1 MKMKKRQIYWRET
14 LKISYGITVYNE
26 CKELDNLLYHLSKH
40 IRDEDEVV
48 VTQDVSKIGTGVF
61 EEDFRALEKVLEKY
75 EYGSYFSN
83 LKVTTF
89 NFNKD
94 FSALKNHTKENC
106 SGDYIFHI
114 DADEIPN
121 KVLLKQLPQILEIND
136 TDLVWVP
143 RINIVNGITEFHMN
157 LWKWRQTEQGWIN
170 FPDYQARIF
179 RNVDH
184 IKWVKPVHEVID
196 GATTYSHLPPHEEL
210 TLKHEKE
217 IARQEVQNKLY
228 DQII

>member
-1 MKMKKRQIYWRET
+1 M
-14 LKISYGITVYNE
+14 KISYAITVYNE
-26 CKELDNLLYHLSKH
+26 HREIDNLLYHLSKH

-61 EEDFRALEKVLEKY
+61 EPEFQALEKILEKY
-75 EYGSYFSN
+75 EYGNYFNN
-83 LKVTTF
+83 LKVNTF

-94 FSALKNHTKENC
+94 FSALKNHTKEHC

-121 KVLLKQLPQILEIND
+121 EILLEQLPQILEIND

-143 RINIVNGITEFHMN
+143 RINIVNGITDFHLN
-157 LWKWRQTEQGWIN
+157 LWKWRVTEQGWIN

-179 RNVDH
+179 RNTDDS
-184 IKWVKPVHEVID
+184 KWVKPVHEIID
-196 GATTYSHLPPHEEL
+196 GAKTYSHLPPHEEL

-217 IARQEVQNKLY
+217 IKRQEYQNKLY
-228 DQII
+228 EDII